1 MMTGYRS
8 GTTTDCGADVDGSHI
23 FQHSVYGCAM
33 SGMTAEQIIHL
44 YYDPVAIWAA
54 PPRPTA
60 TFLSP
65 PALFQSTAGVSA
77 TASWAEETTA
87 GATITARS
95 LSLMLAQPVGGS
107 CNVDRWLPA
116 TATFSAPD
124 GSPQTVT
131 GLQPGLC
138 YRFAVRL
145 TDSNGVTQ
153 SSLSGTML
161 VDPLAPTATFT
172 APALAVAPS
181 ASTATVSWN
190 ETPVDGTSIVSRT
203 LTTEYAAQPS
213 SGSCAG
219 AMWSTLAQTTAA
231 SPVTVNGLQKL
242 ACYRYRITLTDSAG
256 HTGSWVSGVLV
267 VS

>member
-1 MMTGYRS
+1 
-8 GTTTDCGADVDGSHI
+8 
-23 FQHSVYGCAM
+23 
-33 SGMTAEQIIHL
+33 
-44 YYDPVAIWAA
+44 
-54 PPRPTA
+54 
-60 TFLSP
+60 
-65 PALFQSTAGVSA
+65 
-77 TASWAEETTA
+77 
-87 GATITARS
+87 
-95 LSLMLAQPVGGS
+95 
-107 CNVDRWLPA
+107 
-116 TATFSAPD
+116 
-124 GSPQTVT
+124 
-131 GLQPGLC
+131 
-138 YRFAVRL
+138 
-145 TDSNGVTQ
+145 
-153 SSLSGTML
+153 ML